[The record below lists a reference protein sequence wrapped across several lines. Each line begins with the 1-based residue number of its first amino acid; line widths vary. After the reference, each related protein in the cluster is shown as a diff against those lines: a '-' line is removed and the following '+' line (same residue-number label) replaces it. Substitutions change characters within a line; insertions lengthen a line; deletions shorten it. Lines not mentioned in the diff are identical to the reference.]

1 MLYDQNILN
10 KRYIF
15 AYMAN
20 LFQSDFEY
28 EFRVSIVYYITAL
41 KIECKN
47 NNIKWLNWTIS
58 FFTFGKNG
66 NSKIFIECCILNII
80 SKFFFFLNFFRDIKF
95 YTRDGKRGLYRN
107 LGQN

>member
-58 FFTFGKNG
+58 FFTFGK
-66 NSKIFIECCILNII
+66 KFIECCILNII
-80 SKFFFFLNFFRDIKF
+80 SKFFFFFEFFQRHKI
-95 YTRDGKRGLYRN
+95 LYQRW
-107 LGQN
+107 